1 MKKTVLICLMA
12 LLSVA
17 MLAQDNM
24 VRLYAHRGGRA
35 EFDENTQSAFDGA
48 YKAGFRGFETDIRMT
63 SDGELVLLHDSSL
76 DRATNGKGNVETSKA
91 KQLKNLKVGKSKV
104 LFLEDLLK
112 WIEKKGDIE
121 YFEFEIKSDA
131 ALYSDEMVKE
141 MCEAVYH
148 RVMAVKPIGA
158 TFVISSTDP
167 RPLEYLAKNFPTA
180 ELMLITGEP
189 INNTTIDKAKDLGV
203 KRLAGRIDGTSAS
216 AVEKAHKEGLIVN
229 VWPTSDIKGI
239 VLGLGLGADNI
250 CTDIPAAAKKALNKT
265 LPWYT
270 IEY

>member
-1 MKKTVLICLMA
+1 MKKTLIICAMA
-12 LLSVA
+12 LMSFMAV
-17 MLAQDNM
+17 AQDNA

-91 KQLKNLKVGKSKV
+91 KQIKNLKVGKSRV

-131 ALYSDEMVKE
+131 ALYSDEAVKE

-158 TFVISSTDP
+158 TFVISSFDP
-167 RPLEYLAKNFPTA
+167 RPLEYLAKSFPTA
-180 ELMLITGEP
+180 ELMLITNEP
-189 INNTTIDKAKDLGV
+189 VNNTTIDKAVDLCV
-203 KRLAGRIDGTSAS
+203 SRLAGRIDGTCYN
-216 AVEKAHKEGLIVN
+216 AVEKAHKEGLKVN
-229 VWPTSDIKGI
+229 LWPTEDINGI
-239 VLGLGLGADNI
+239 ILGISLGADNV
-250 CTDIPAAAKKALNKT
+250 CTDIPAAAKKAFNKN